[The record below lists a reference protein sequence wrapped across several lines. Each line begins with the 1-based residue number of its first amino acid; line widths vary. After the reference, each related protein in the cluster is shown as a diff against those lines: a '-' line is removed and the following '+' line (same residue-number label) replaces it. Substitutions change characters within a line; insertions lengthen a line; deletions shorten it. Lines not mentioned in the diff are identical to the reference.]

1 MGWFINFE
9 ERNLKLGLEKNK
21 QILKLDIILIQLV
34 NNSIKNILCAV
45 ETEDMLLLI
54 KLFFSLCLVLS
65 RHKLK
70 LQKRILQC
78 IAVKYCLKNC
88 KVSVDGFHFVYSC
101 FCFWLETTY
110 CSFLFLDW
118 NKCFMLGFCLKI
130 VHNSSFII
138 VHTQTCFTWESNF

>member
-1 MGWFINFE
+1 MLSAKKDFRINRNFISILGWFINFE

-34 NNSIKNILCAV
+34 NNSIRNILCAV

-78 IAVKYCLKNC
+78 IAVKYFLKNC

-101 FCFWLETTY
+101 FCF
-110 CSFLFLDW
+110 
-118 NKCFMLGFCLKI
+118 
-130 VHNSSFII
+130 
-138 VHTQTCFTWESNF
+138 